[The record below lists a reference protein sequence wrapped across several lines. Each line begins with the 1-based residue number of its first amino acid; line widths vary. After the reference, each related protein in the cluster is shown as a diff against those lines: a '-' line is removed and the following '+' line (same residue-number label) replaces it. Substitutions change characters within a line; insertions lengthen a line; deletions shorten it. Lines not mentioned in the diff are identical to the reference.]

1 MIDLLVLVAIGLVA
15 GAIAASLGIGG
26 GVVFVAALALV
37 LGFDQHLAQGT
48 SLAVILPTASVATIG
63 HTRAGRVDWRLA
75 IPTGVAGIV
84 GGLIGAKTAL
94 AIDGEVL
101 RRLFSIA
108 LFAISVRLAIQAWR
122 VYRSAG

>member
-1 MIDLLVLVAIGLVA
+1 VIDLLVLVAIGLVA
-15 GAIAASLGIGG
+15 GALAASLGIGG

>member
-15 GAIAASLGIGG
+15 GALAASLGIGG